1 MFSKVEVNGE
11 GACPL
16 YTLLTTAI
24 ANPDGKP
31 EVMWNFT
38 KFLVD
43 REGSVVE
50 RFEPGVSPEQ
60 IAETLPS
67 YLD

>member
-16 YTLLTTAI
+16 YTVLTAAI

-31 EVMWNFT
+31 DVMWNFT

-43 REGSVVE
+43 RDGSVVE